1 MRNHHSIRLLAML
14 LALVMMVTL
23 LPGTVFAAGEKS
35 EDIVILYTNDVHCGV
50 DAGVPEGTMGYA
62 NLVAYKKAM
71 EEQYE
76 NVVLVDNGDAIQ
88 GEAIGTLSNGQ
99 YLVDIMNFVGYD
111 FAVFGNHEFDYGMD
125 VALSLLENSDAQYL
139 ACNFIDLQTG
149 KTVAKPYEIVTYGDL
164 DVAYIGISTP
174 ETFTKSTPAYFQDED
189 GNYIYGFCE
198 GNNGQDLYDAVQ
210 DAIDSAK
217 TEGADVI
224 IAVAHLGIDEVS
236 EPWTS
241 YNVIENTTGL
251 DAFLDGHSHSTI
263 PGDVIKDK
271 DGNDVILS
279 STGTK
284 LTNIGKLVITADGE
298 ITTELVT
305 GYTEVDAETDEYI
318 KGIQAQYEDKLNE
331 VVAETDVTLTVNDP
345 ATGNRIIRSQ
355 ETNLGDLC
363 ADAYRITLGAD
374 IAFVN
379 GGGIRADIVE
389 GEITYGE
396 VIAVHPFGNT
406 ACTVEATGQEI
417 VDALE
422 LCSRAVPGELGG
434 FLQVSGVKYTVNTY
448 IPSTVTVDDKGLFVS
463 VGENRRVSDVQVL
476 QADGTYAPIDLDATY
491 VLASHNYMLKDGGD
505 GITMFTDNKVLQD
518 EVMIDNQVLITYI
531 RDHLDGVVGEQYANP
546 YGEGRITIADL
557 PTDVKEGKWY
567 YDYVEYV
574 YGAGLMNGMSD
585 YAFGP
590 ETTVTRAMVATV
602 LFRLEGGEIVTGSR
616 TGFPDADY
624 DTWYGPAVKWAGEMG
639 IVKGY
644 EDGNFRPM
652 QAVTR
657 EELATMLYRF
667 AIHEGY
673 DLIDG
678 ADLSAFADASKVQ
691 NFAKDAM
698 AWCVAAGV
706 INGMENSTLQPRGKA
721 TRAQLAAVLYRFCN
735 GETVEINLMATSDIH
750 GALFATDYTADHSA
764 SGTYRQGL
772 PYIATFV
779 KEQRETYAN
788 SFLVDCGD
796 LVQGT
801 PLTYYYAFYQP
812 EVEDPTM
819 KALRIMDYDMFVPGN
834 HEFNYGM
841 TILQRQLDYLTS
853 EANGTESSV
862 AVSLANYL
870 ATETNNDTEKDWNT
884 WNDYAPYIIYDFDG
898 VKVAVM
904 GIGNPNVPKW
914 DVPANWEGIYFAGV
928 LETYEKYEAEMLE
941 KADMIV
947 LASHSGI
954 DSASTDSDFIR
965 ALVESTDSIDLVF
978 TGHEHRS
985 GVTEITNADGEIVP
999 VYSLGT
1005 KCAYVGQAVV
1015 NFNLITGEYTLDTRY
1030 VPMTQSGQ
1038 PLYEQDAELVEA
1050 LQPYETATWE
1060 DYMLQPIGTATGNFS
1075 ASGLG
1080 DGPSAFVQLIN
1091 DVQTWGAY
1099 DRTGE
1104 NTPDDTSD
1112 DTPAMLSITAP
1123 LTSGNAENL
1132 IPEGDI
1138 VLGDMFRLYR
1148 YENWFYQITMSG
1160 KEVDTWLEYSA
1171 SKVEIDEE
1179 TGEVIINGGLTYYD
1193 VITGEGF
1200 YYEIDPRAEVGDRV
1214 SIFYG
1219 VDEEGNRL
1227 PVAEDFTFTVVVNNY
1242 RYNGGG
1248 GYVEWL
1254 NAYGCEFIANDEN
1267 RIIYSTQYDM
1277 IQGEDKGQA
1286 RNLLADYITEQGE
1299 LDPADYTVDNWVILG
1314 VN

>member
-1 MRNHHSIRLLAML
+1 MRNHHSVRLLAVL
-14 LALVMMVTL
+14 LALVMVMTMI
-23 LPGTVFAAGEKS
+23 PGTVFATGEKS
-35 EDIVILYTNDVHCGV
+35 QDIVILYTNDTHCGV
-50 DAGVPEGTMGYA
+50 DAEVPEGSMGFA
-62 NLVAYKKAM
+62 NLAAYKKAM
-71 EEQYE
+71 EEQHE
-76 NVVLVDNGDAIQ
+76 NVVLIDNGDAIQ
-88 GEAIGTLSNGQ
+88 GEAIGTLSNGD

-111 FAVFGNHEFDYGMD
+111 YAIFGNHEFDYGMD
-125 VALSLLENSDAQYL
+125 VALSLLENANAQYL
-139 ACNFIDLQTG
+139 SCNFMDLRTNAPVT
-149 KTVAKPYEIVTYGDL
+149 KAYDIVTYGEL
-164 DVAYIGISTP
+164 DVAYIGIATP
-174 ETFTKSTPAYFQDED
+174 ETFTKSTPAYFQDEN

-210 DAIDSAK
+210 KAIDDAK
-217 TEGADVI
+217 AEGADII
-224 IAVAHLGIDEVS
+224 IALGHLGIDEVS

-241 YNVIENTTGL
+241 YNVIANTTGL
-251 DAFLDGHSHSTI
+251 DAFLDGHSHSVI
-263 PGDVIKDK
+263 PGEVIKDK
-271 DGNDVILS
+271 AGNEVILS

-284 LTNIGKLVITADGE
+284 LNNIGKLTITTDGE
-298 ITTELVT
+298 LSTELVT
-305 GYTEVDAETDEYI
+305 GYTEVDAETDEFI
-318 KGIQAQYEDKLNE
+318 KGIQAQFEDKLNE
-331 VVAETDVTLTVNDP
+331 VVAETDVTLTVYDP
-345 ATGNRIIRSQ
+345 ITGNRIIRNQ
-355 ETNLGDLC
+355 ESNLGDLC
-363 ADAYRITLGAD
+363 ADAYRIVLGAD

-379 GGGIRADIVE
+379 GGGIRANIEE

-396 VIAVHPFGNT
+396 VIAVHPFGNM

-422 LCSRAVPGELGG
+422 MCSRAVPGELGG
-434 FLQVSGVKYTVNTY
+434 FLQVSGVKYTVNQF

-463 VGENRRVSDVQVL
+463 VGENRRVSDVEVL
-476 QADGTYAPIDLDATY
+476 QDDGTYAPIDLEATY

-505 GITMFTDNKVLQD
+505 GITMFMDNKVLQD

-546 YGEGRITIADL
+546 YGEGRITIASV
-557 PTDVKEGKWY
+557 PADVKEGQWY

-574 YGAGLMNGMSD
+574 YENGLMNGMSLD
-585 YAFGP
+585 AFMP
-590 ETTVTRAMVATV
+590 NATVTRAQIAQVLYRLAGSPEYENASKLTDINEDAWYAEAVQWAAT
-602 LFRLEGGEIVTGSR
+602 EEIV
-616 TGFPDADY
+616 
-624 DTWYGPAVKWAGEMG
+624 
-639 IVKGY
+639 IGY
-644 EDGNFRPM
+644 EDGSFKPM
-652 QAVTR
+652 RAITR
-657 EELATMLYRF
+657 EELVTMVYRY
-667 AIHEGY
+667 AEYAGY
-673 DLIDG
+673 RMNYTD
-678 ADLSAFADASKVQ
+678 DLSAFTDAAKVQ
-691 NFAKDAM
+691 PYALEAM
-698 AWCVAAGV
+698 QWAVGV
-706 INGMENSTLQPRGKA
+706 GLIDGMNDGTLAPRG
-721 TRAQLAAVLYRFCN
+721 TSIRAQLAAILYRLC
-735 GETVEINLMATSDIH
+735 ETTTEINLMATSDVH
-750 GALFATDYTADHSA
+750 GQIFATDYTAGYEA

-772 PYIATFV
+772 PYVATFV
-779 KEQRETYAN
+779 KEQREEYPN

-796 LVQGT
+796 LIQGT

-870 ATETNNDTEKDWNT
+870 ATETNDAEEKDWAT
-884 WNDYAPYIIYDFDG
+884 WNDYAPYIIYEFDG

-965 ALVESTDSIDLVF
+965 ALVESTNSIDLVF

-985 GVTEITNADGEIVP
+985 GITEIANADGENIP
-999 VYSLGT
+999 VYSLNT
-1005 KCAYVGQAVV
+1005 KCAYVGQTVV
-1015 NFNLITGEYTLDTRY
+1015 TFNLITGEYTLDTRY
-1030 VPMTQSGQ
+1030 VPMTENRQ
-1038 PLYEQDAELVEA
+1038 PVYEQDAELVEA
-1050 LQPYETATWE
+1050 LQAYETATWE

-1075 ASGLG
+1075 AADLG
-1080 DGPSAFVQLIN
+1080 AGPSAFVQLIN

-1104 NTPDDTSD
+1104 NTPDDASD
-1112 DTPAMLSITAP
+1112 DVKPMLSITAP

-1132 IPEGDI
+1132 IPEGNI

-1148 YENWFYQITMSG
+1148 YENWFYQITMSA

-1171 SKVEIDEE
+1171 SKVELNEDGSVNIL
-1179 TGEVIINGGLTYYD
+1179 GGLTYYD

-1214 SIFYG
+1214 AIFYG

-1227 PVAEDFTFTVVVNNY
+1227 TVAEDFVFTVVVNNY

-1248 GYVEWL
+1248 GYVEWM
-1254 NAYGCEFIANDEN
+1254 NANGCEFIANDEN
-1267 RIIYSTQYDM
+1267 RVIYSTQYDM
-1277 IQGEDKGQA
+1277 MQGEDKGQA

-1299 LDPADYTVDNWVILG
+1299 LDPADYTIDNWVILG
-1314 VN
+1314 AN